1 MEKRILLNNKRFIK
15 ISKYVYS
22 IIQPVNHVIC
32 LFNTLKHKR
41 QKSTLYMNFGIL
53 YIICVFSVMTFTIPF
68 SY

>member
-41 QKSTLYMNFGIL
+41 QNFGIL